1 VVTGNRK
8 ALSELEDAPMN
19 VIRDSPRFAVK
30 KCSQG
35 RSGTAPWVAALCA
48 GLLSL
53 AGCRQAPP
61 AAEAPAGAAKDSAAV
76 EAPGVTLKP
85 DEIEKMGIKMTPA
98 AAALHAPESIG
109 FALVVA
115 REAIAQA
122 IADLSTAAAVE
133 RQSRAALARGR
144 SLAGTP
150 GALPVEAQESAER
163 QATVDHAALLL
174 AERRLSATYGRSA
187 PWKDKYSSPEL
198 AALASGESKLARVTF
213 PLGALGSAIPA
224 KLRLAHIGESQ
235 GGKSFGTDSVWSA
248 PADAS
253 LPGKSFFAVVK
264 GSDVG
269 EGERLLARAPVGAAE
284 AGVVIPFAAVLIS
297 GDKYWCYVE
306 EKPGLFVRTE
316 LDPSM
321 PTDEGYFVKEG
332 IAAGAKVVTT
342 SAGQLLARELASAE

>member
-1 VVTGNRK
+1 MVSGTANP
-8 ALSELEDAPMN
+8 STELEDAPMN
-19 VIRDSPRFAVK
+19 VIRGSLRFAAK

-35 RSGTAPWVAALCA
+35 PSATAPWGAVLCA
-48 GLLSL
+48 GLLSI

-61 AAEAPAGAAKDSAAV
+61 AAQAQAGDAQDSAAA

-98 AAALHAPESIG
+98 AATLQAPESIG
-109 FALVVA
+109 FALVLA

-122 IADLSTAAAVE
+122 IAELSTAAAVE
-133 RQSRAALARGR
+133 RQSRAALARGHG
-144 SLAGTP
+144 LAGTP
-150 GALPVEAQESAER
+150 GALSVEAQESAER
-163 QATVDHAALLL
+163 QATVDHAALVL
-174 AERRLSATYGRSA
+174 AERRLSAAYGRNA
-187 PWKDKYSSPEL
+187 PWKDNYSSPEL
-198 AALASGESKLARVTF
+198 AALASGESMLTRVTF

-235 GGKSFGTDSVWSA
+235 GGNFATHSVWSA

-253 LPGKSFFAVVK
+253 LPGKSFFALVK

-306 EKPGLFVRTE
+306 QKPGLFVRTE
-316 LDPSM
+316 LDASM
-321 PTDEGYFVKEG
+321 PTDEGFFVRAG

-342 SAGQLLARELASAE
+342 SAGQLLARELGASAE